1 MAKLDTSSIEG
12 FDTMT
17 AEQKLEAL
25 LSAEIPESVDLSKY
39 VLKDTF
45 DKKASEAS
53 KWKKAHD
60 ALLTED
66 QQKKQAH
73 DEEFEQMKTELEDL
87 RKKTKVGSYKE
98 NLLKQGYDD
107 ALATETAEALFAGD
121 MAKVFENGEK
131 FKAALEKKYSA
142 DMMRGTP
149 RPDGSGKGEPE
160 EKESAAVQQAKRLGK
175 ARAESEKN
183 ARDVLKHY
191 M

>member
-1 MAKLDTSSIEG
+1 MAKFDTSTIEG

-17 AEQKLEAL
+17 ADQKLDAL
-25 LSAEIPESVDLSKY
+25 LSADIPDAVDLSKY
-39 VLKDTF
+39 VSKDVF
-45 DKKASEAS
+45 DKKASEAG

-87 RKKTKVGSYKE
+87 RKKTKVGTYKE

-107 ALATETAEALFAGD
+107 ALASETAEALFSGD
-121 MAKVFENGEK
+121 MEKVFANGEK
-131 FKAALEKKYSA
+131 FREALEKKYSA
-142 DMMRGTP
+142 DMMRKTP
-149 RPDGSGKGEPE
+149 RPEGSGKDDDG

-175 ARAESEKN
+175 AKSESEKN
-183 ARDVLKHY
+183 ARDVLKYY